1 MERIEE
7 KQIRWK
13 KIGGG
18 SFTLSNLHTSRSKII
33 KPNEV
38 FTAFPSQI
46 PEAFRSQVIPL
57 DELPKVP
64 EEVLLSAP
72 PSVYTIQ
79 PKGGSGTWFDVV
91 DAQGKVVNAKGL
103 KKEKAEELV
112 KELTA

>member
-18 SFTLSNLHTSRSKII
+18 SFRLGKRII

-38 FTAFPSQI
+38 FLSVASAI
-46 PEAFRSQVIPL
+46 PDAFRSVVIPL
-57 DELPKVP
+57 EDIP
-64 EEVLLSAP
+64 EVKEVLLDAP
-72 PSVYTIQ
+72 PAIYTVQ
-79 PKGGSGTWFDVV
+79 PKGNSKTWFDVV
-91 DAQGKVVNAKGL
+91 DAQGKVVNEKGL
-103 KKEKAEELV
+103 TKEKAEGLV